1 MSEITA
7 MRVLTVNAG
16 RARKADYTNAPS
28 GETGIA
34 KVPVEGAVRVADPGP
49 KGVGGGGV
57 AGDAVCD
64 RRHHGGSH
72 QAVYA
77 FAREEL
83 DRWERELGRPLAN
96 GSFGENLT
104 TLGVD
109 VDGALLG
116 ERWLVGASLVLEVT
130 DARVPCRTFAGWL
143 GERGWVRRFTER
155 GAPGAYL
162 RVVEPGEIRSGD
174 RVEVVH
180 RPDHGVTVAL
190 AFRAQTTRRELLP
203 EVLAAGAAAHPELRE
218 AALRY
223 AAGTGGAGGEGGAVA
238 EP

>member
-1 MSEITA
+1 MSDITA
-7 MRVLTVNAG
+7 MRVLTVNTG
-16 RARKADYTNAPS
+16 RRKKVGYTSAPS
-28 GETGIA
+28 GETGIE
-34 KVPVEGAVRVADPGP
+34 KVPVDGPVRVADPGP
-49 KGVGGGGV
+49 KGVGGGGL

-64 RRHHGGSH
+64 LRHHGGSD

-83 DRWERELGRPLAN
+83 DRWQRELGRPLPN

-104 TLGVD
+104 TEGID

-116 ERWLVGASLVLEVT
+116 ERWRIGASLVLEVT

-143 GERGWVRRFTER
+143 GEQGWVRRFTEH

-162 RVVEPGEIRSGD
+162 RVVVPGEVRAGD
-174 RVEVVH
+174 PIEVVH
-180 RPDHGVTVAL
+180 RPDHDVTVAL

-203 EVLAAGAAAHPELRE
+203 RVLAAGDAPHPELRE
-218 AALRY
+218 AARTY
-223 AAGTGGAGGEGGAVA
+223 AERTSGAPVS
-238 EP
+238 

>member
-1 MSEITA
+1 
-7 MRVLTVNAG
+7 MRVLTVNTG
-16 RARKADYTNAPS
+16 RRKKVGYTSAPS
-28 GETGIA
+28 GETGIE
-34 KVPVEGAVRVADPGP
+34 KVPVDGPVRVADPGP
-49 KGVGGGGV
+49 KGVGGGGL

-64 RRHHGGSH
+64 LRHHGGSD

-83 DRWERELGRPLAN
+83 DRWQRELGRPLPN

-104 TLGVD
+104 TEGID

-116 ERWLVGASLVLEVT
+116 ERWRIGASLVLEVT

-143 GERGWVRRFTER
+143 GEQGWVRRFTEH

-162 RVVEPGEIRSGD
+162 RVVVPGEVRAGD
-174 RVEVVH
+174 PIEVVH
-180 RPDHGVTVAL
+180 RPDHDVTVAL

-203 EVLAAGAAAHPELRE
+203 RVLAAGDAPHPELRE
-218 AALRY
+218 AARTY
-223 AAGTGGAGGEGGAVA
+223 AERTSGAPVS
-238 EP
+238 

>member
-1 MSEITA
+1 MTETTS

-16 RARKADYTNAPS
+16 RARKVDYTSAPS
-28 GETGIA
+28 GETGIG
-34 KVPVEGAVRVADPGP
+34 KVPVVGAVRVEDPGP
-49 KGVGGGGV
+49 KGLAGGGV

-64 RRHHGGSH
+64 LRHHGGTH

-96 GSFGENLT
+96 GLFGENLT

-116 ERWLVGASLVLEVT
+116 ERWRIGASLVLEVT
-130 DARVPCRTFAGWL
+130 DARIPCRTFAGRM
-143 GERGWVRRFTER
+143 GEPGWVRRFTER

-162 RVVEPGEIRSGD
+162 RVVEPGEIRAGD
-174 RVEVVH
+174 PVEVVY
-180 RPDHGVTVAL
+180 RPDHEVTVAL

-203 EVLAAGAAAHPELRE
+203 LVLAAGGAAHPELLESART
-218 AALRY
+218 Y
-223 AAGTGGAGGEGGAVA
+223 AASTAGVSAS
-238 EP
+238 

>member
-1 MSEITA
+1 MDEITA

-16 RARKADYTNAPS
+16 RRRKVGYTNAPS

-34 KVPVEGAVRVADPGP
+34 KVPVEGPVRVADPGP

-64 RRHHGGSH
+64 LRHHGGSD

-83 DRWERELGRPLAN
+83 DRWEEALGRPLPN

-104 TLGVD
+104 TSGID

-116 ERWLVGASLVLEVT
+116 ERWRIGASLVLEVT

-143 GERGWVRRFTER
+143 GERGWVRRFTEH

-162 RVVEPGEIRSGD
+162 RVVEPGEVRAGD
-174 RVEVVH
+174 PVEIVH
-180 RPDHGVTVAL
+180 RPDHDVTVAL

-203 EVLAAGAAAHPELRE
+203 RVLAAGDAPHPELLE
-218 AALRY
+218 AARRC
-223 AAGTGGAGGEGGAVA
+223 A
-238 EP
+238 EQAPGVPVS